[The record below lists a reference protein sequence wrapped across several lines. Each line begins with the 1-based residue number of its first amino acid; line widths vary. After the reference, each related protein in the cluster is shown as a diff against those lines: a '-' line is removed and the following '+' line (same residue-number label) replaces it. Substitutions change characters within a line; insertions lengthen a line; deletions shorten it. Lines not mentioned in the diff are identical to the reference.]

1 MADSDLITGYL
12 TVLRS
17 SLRWR
22 RDIDDLACEI
32 DDHLRCAAARLEER
46 GLDPASAQRE
56 VLVRFGDATL
66 VAHAFS
72 LTAYGGSAMPT
83 RLTRAAGTFAVIAAV
98 AWLAVAPAAIIGAG
112 SEDWEAHY
120 TTLALLSFFASACS
134 TIALF
139 GLMRRAGSRG
149 AMSGVALTLAV
160 LGTLALGIVT
170 WAWLVA
176 VSLLAI
182 AAVMAVLAL
191 HSARLGTTTGNAL
204 LVAAWPVGVASAVV
218 LDMFQVGPIDAYGE
232 PYLGQLIGYSAGGLL
247 FAAGLLVSGWW
258 LRREAVVEVPDS
270 MATA

>member
-1 MADSDLITGYL
+1 MADTDLIAEYL
-12 TVLRS
+12 TMLRN

-22 RDIDDLACEI
+22 PDVDNLAYEV
-32 DDHLRCAAARLEER
+32 DDHLRCAASHLEQR

-72 LTAYGGSAMPT
+72 LTASGGTAMPT
-83 RLTRAAGTFAVIAAV
+83 RLSRAAGTFAVIAAV

-112 SEDWEAHY
+112 SEDWEVHY
-120 TTLALLSFFASACS
+120 TTLAILSFFASACS

-139 GLMRRAGSRG
+139 GLMRRAGSGG
-149 AMSGVALTLAV
+149 AMSSVALTLAI
-160 LGTLALGIVT
+160 LGTLTLGIVT
-170 WAWLVA
+170 WAWLVG

-182 AAVMAVLAL
+182 AAVVAVLAL
-191 HSARLGTTTGNAL
+191 RSARLGTTIGNAL
-204 LVAAWPVGVASAVV
+204 LVAAWPVGVAAAVV
-218 LDMFQVGPIDAYGE
+218 LDMLQVGPIDAYGD

-247 FAAGLLVSGWW
+247 FAAGLLVSGRW
-258 LRREAVVEVPDS
+258 LRRETVVDVSDS